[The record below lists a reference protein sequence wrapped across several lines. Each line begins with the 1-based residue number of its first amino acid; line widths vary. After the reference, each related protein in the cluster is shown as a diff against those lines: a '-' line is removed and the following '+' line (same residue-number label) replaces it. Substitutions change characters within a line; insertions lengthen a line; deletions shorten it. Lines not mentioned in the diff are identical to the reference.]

1 MDDEGIRRKSTGGAT
16 RPDRGDSQDS
26 TEKKPTLLNTAE
38 QFRPDGAEHQ
48 ESPVQETTAPGSH
61 VKIDPKDFFINF
73 TLKICGSLDITKALH
88 DCLLYINRIMPVD
101 QLALTLYN
109 REAGAMEFFEMVT
122 DEGDIRLSQKD
133 YLPPDLIT
141 EIEQAELEP
150 RVRVA
155 ADVYD
160 DPILRR
166 IATILKWGHCSALI
180 GRLIIEGKY
189 IGAITVRAS
198 GVGRYT
204 DEHVLLWT
212 LINEPVAIALANARQ
227 HRDVLKLKDLLLDD
241 KKYLQNELRRES
253 SVEVVGADFG
263 LREVMEN
270 VRRVAPLTS
279 PVLLEGE
286 TGTGKEVIANAIH
299 NLSSRADGPFITVNC
314 GAIPD
319 TLIDSE
325 LFGHE
330 KGAFTGALTQK
341 RGRFERAHGGTIF
354 LDEVGEFPLLAQ
366 VRLLRVIQEKEFE
379 RVGGTSPV
387 KVDVRVISAT
397 NRNLE
402 KLVESGDFRQDLYFR
417 LRVFPITLPPLRDRK
432 DDIPALVQHFLH
444 KKSREM
450 VLHRLP
456 ALGMH
461 ALETLMAHDWPGN
474 VRELENAIERA
485 IIISG
490 GRPLEFDT
498 ILGVKSGDR
507 SGQAAGGSIVLKDV
521 EGRLYREALA
531 KADGRIEGKGGA
543 AELLGIKPGALR
555 HRLRKLKIE
564 FGRKAT

>member
-1 MDDEGIRRKSTGGAT
+1 MDDEGIRRKSTGRAADPGSGDPQDFAAT
-16 RPDRGDSQDS
+16 
-26 TEKKPTLLNTAE
+26 KPTLLNTTE
-38 QFRPDGAEHQ
+38 PLRPDTGHQ
-48 ESPVQETTAPGSH
+48 EPPAPERAAPAGG

-88 DCLLYINRIMPVD
+88 DCLLYISRIMPVD

-122 DEGDIRLSQKD
+122 DEGDVRLSEKD

-198 GVGRYT
+198 GIGRYT

-241 KKYLQNELRRES
+241 KKYLQNELRREA

-402 KLVESGDFRQDLYFR
+402 NLVESGDFRQDLYFR
-417 LRVFPITLPPLRDRK
+417 LKVFPITLPPLRDRK

-450 VLHRLP
+450 VLHKLP
-456 ALGMH
+456 ALAPG

-498 ILGVKSGDR
+498 ILGVKPADR
-507 SGQAAGGSIVLKDV
+507 SGQSADGSIVLKDV

-564 FGRKAT
+564 FGRKAP